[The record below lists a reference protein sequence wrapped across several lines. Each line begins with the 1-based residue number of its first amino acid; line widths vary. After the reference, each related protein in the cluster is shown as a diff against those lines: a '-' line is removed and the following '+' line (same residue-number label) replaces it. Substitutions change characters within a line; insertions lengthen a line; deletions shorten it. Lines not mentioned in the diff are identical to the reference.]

1 MYTICQYMQEGL
13 KDLSNSIAEAQKELA
28 ERKEETKHLSE
39 DLAEKVKAFQAV
51 EKKETSRKKM
61 AEDEVRQ
68 LHVVHTKLL
77 QDAAEEEAE
86 LAEEEKRCMR
96 EIADLKAR
104 VFRAQEAK
112 SDGISKIRAS
122 EGDDF
127 DVEDLLLLTA
137 YVDMTEADALRK
149 QWQQVTAHVYWCA
162 RQVPHHTTRSHCS
175 VTFAI
180 CD

>member
-1 MYTICQYMQEGL
+1 MQEGL
-13 KDLSNSIAEAQKELA
+13 KELSNSIAEAQKELA
-28 ERKEETKHLSE
+28 ERKEEIKHLSE
-39 DLAEKVKAFQAV
+39 DLTEKVKTFQAV

-77 QDAAEEEAE
+77 QDAADEEAE
-86 LAEEEKRCMR
+86 LAKEEKRCMR

-112 SDGISKIRAS
+112 SDGISKIKVS

-149 QWQQVTAHVYWCA
+149 QWQQVTTHVYWYHA
-162 RQVPHHTTRSHCS
+162 TSSRCS
-175 VTFAI
+175 VTFVI